1 MTQLFRSL
9 GRVLAQTAS
18 DKKAEGVV
26 LLDVRRQSP
35 LAEYMLIATVN
46 SPPHLEAV
54 EEALRQTAREH
65 RCPALRRARPQS
77 SQWRLLDF
85 GGLLAHIMTEESRS
99 FYSLEK
105 LYHQAR
111 PVAWEAAAQRRA
123 SAPRTRRKAHP

>member
-26 LLDVRRQSP
+26 LLDVRRQSAV
-35 LAEYMLIATVN
+35 AEYMLIATVS

-54 EEALRQTAREH
+54 EEALSQAADEH

-77 SQWRLLDF
+77 SQWRVLDF

-111 PVAWEAAAQRRA
+111 PVAWQAGPDAPA
-123 SAPRTRRKAHP
+123 APRARRQAHP